1 MYSLSLL
8 GEGQVLDTKLTFF
21 LTIQGHPV
29 LLQKIVQE
37 HPTALL
43 PPPQQLTHQEFS
55 RSNHHTQE
63 LRHKQVRLK
72 VK

>member
-1 MYSLSLL
+1 
-8 GEGQVLDTKLTFF
+8 
-21 LTIQGHPV
+21 V
-29 LLQKIVQE
+29 LLQKTVQE
-37 HPTALL
+37 HLTALL

-55 RSNHHTQE
+55 HSSLHTQE